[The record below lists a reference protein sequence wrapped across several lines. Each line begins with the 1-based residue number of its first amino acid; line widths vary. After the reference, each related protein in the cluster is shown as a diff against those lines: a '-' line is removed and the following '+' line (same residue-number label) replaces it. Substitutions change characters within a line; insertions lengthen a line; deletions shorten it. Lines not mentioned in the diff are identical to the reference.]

1 MNKKIFTVL
10 EHAPS
15 YNCIESYYITYNLE
29 DNTITVDGITKPMS
43 EYRLK
48 KALEYYNKGA

>member
-10 EHAPS
+10 EHVPS
-15 YNCIESYYITYNLE
+15 YNCMESYYITYNLE
-29 DNTITVDGITKPMS
+29 NNTITVNGIIKPMS
-43 EYRLK
+43 NYRLK